1 MAGNA
6 MLVYASAATVHV
18 VEAGVQED
26 LIMVISAEGVR
37 HG

>member
-18 VEAGVQED
+18 VEAGFRR
-26 LIMVISAEGVR
+26 IFSWAFAEGVR